1 MSDHDKFV
9 RDEVA
14 KAINT
19 EKKRNQL
26 LDKSIGGSGMPRP
39 SDDYINS
46 NLGKKQT
53 PAEIE
58 QSAHNKAWEKDRANE
73 RAREMLPDLERKMEG
88 RRDRN
93 VETGR
98 DRLKS
103 DERGSMRDNLRN
115 NRNGRDGIER

>member
-1 MSDHDKFV
+1 MSDHDKVV
-9 RDEVA
+9 RDEVV
-14 KAINT
+14 KGINK

-26 LDKSIGGSGMPRP
+26 LDKSIGGSGMARP

-46 NLGKKQT
+46 SLGEKKT

-58 QSAHNKAWEKDRANE
+58 KSAHNKAWEKDRANE

-88 RRDRN
+88 RQERN

-98 DRLKS
+98 DRMRS
-103 DERGSMRDNLRN
+103 DERGSMRDQLRN
-115 NRNGRDGIER
+115 NRNGRDGLER